1 MNEINYAVV
10 SAFERVKHID
20 DKRAPVRV
28 FTLLLIVVFFIILM
42 GGLAGGAS
50 MYSSI
55 TNIQSHNNE
64 LYQQSGL
71 IANAVRTNDKLYSIT
86 QGEGPEGPALVLV
99 KVIDGESYETRLY
112 LYRGHVMEEY
122 AMAGS
127 PYKTSAATVLFDS
140 KTFDFSFDGK
150 LLSVT
155 TDFGTS
161 EVALRSRQGDGL

>member
-1 MNEINYAVV
+1 MSEINYAVV
-10 SAFERVKHID
+10 AAFERVKHID
-20 DKRAPVRV
+20 DKRTPLRA
-28 FTLLLIVVFFIILM
+28 FTLLLMVVFFVILM

-55 TNIQSHNNE
+55 ARTQAHNND

-71 IANAVRTNDKLYSIT
+71 IVNTVRTNDKLYSLEK
-86 QGEGPEGPALVLV
+86 GEGPEGPALVLV
-99 KVIDGESYETRLY
+99 KTVDGESYETRLY

-122 AMAGS
+122 AVAGS
-127 PYKTSAATVLFDS
+127 PYNTSTATVLFDS
-140 KTFDFSFDGK
+140 NTFDFSFDGS

-161 EVALRSRQGDGL
+161 DVALRSRQGGRL